1 MKFTLPRILTL
12 AIVTVLALSGCA
24 GGRSQRNF
32 TPRVTQLTS
41 ETAAVTPTLT
51 MEPTLVSATRAPT
64 PTPMP
69 TQTPFALPEI
79 TFNQDTNC
87 RLGPSTAYYT
97 SITYSKGETTKVD
110 GRNEDSSWLWVKTPN
125 EGDHCWIATSVV
137 TNVPPISS
145 APVIPPAALPE
156 NPWGLNADVVCGSFN
171 TVKLSWEDGYWENA
185 YIIYR
190 GDAWYA
196 KVPAN
201 TVTFRDYPHNA
212 KTYTYAVKAISQYGE
227 SQRIYITVKGCD

>member
-1 MKFTLPRILTL
+1 MKFTPRRILILT
-12 AIVTVLALSGCA
+12 IVTSLALSGCA
-24 GGRSQRNF
+24 GGRNQRSYTQF
-32 TPRVTQLTS
+32 ETRSAQESPTPAATATQ
-41 ETAAVTPTLT
+41 VPTFV
-51 MEPTLVSATRAPT
+51 PATLPPT
-64 PTPMP
+64 PTPVP
-69 TQTPFALPEI
+69 TETPFALPEI
-79 TFNQDTNC
+79 TFNQNTNC

-110 GRNEDSSWLWVKTPN
+110 GRSEDSSWLWVKTPN
-125 EGDHCWIATSVV
+125 EGDHCWIATSAV

-190 GDAWYA
+190 GDEWYA

-201 TVTFRDYPHNA
+201 TVTFRDYPKNA